1 MRKTAVLALLVVTVV
16 VLARWSASSAPRSQV
31 AAAEKLK
38 QTEAEF
44 LQAALD
50 RGSAGYMSYYADDAA
65 ELPNG
70 ADAIVGKA
78 NIAKT
83 MAFLDDKNNRL
94 TWAPVGADV
103 SSSNDLGYTW
113 GNYEFRSLDRD
124 GVTRVERGKYITV
137 WKKQPDG
144 SWKVAVDMG
153 NLGPKQK

>member
-1 MRKTAVLALLVVTVV
+1 MRKTVVLAVLVVAVV

-31 AAAEKLK
+31 AATEKLK

-50 RGSAGYMSYYADDAA
+50 HGSAGYMSYYADDAA

-103 SSSNDLGYTW
+103 SSNDLGYTW